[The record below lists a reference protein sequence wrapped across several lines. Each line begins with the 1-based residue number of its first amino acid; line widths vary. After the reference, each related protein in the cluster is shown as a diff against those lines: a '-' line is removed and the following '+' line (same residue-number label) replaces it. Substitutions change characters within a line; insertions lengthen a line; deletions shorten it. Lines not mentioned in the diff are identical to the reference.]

1 MRLGPHIIH
10 HRGLVLA
17 GGVAK
22 SASGLGG
29 RAVLIGSLSS
39 PPPHCLQ
46 PSLPPY
52 SERMGYQERGQE
64 AGDGQGRKGASSG
77 LRWRWS
83 RGP

>member
-39 PPPHCLQ
+39 PPPPLSATISASLQ
-46 PSLPPY
+46 
-52 SERMGYQERGQE
+52 
-64 AGDGQGRKGASSG
+64 
-77 LRWRWS
+77 
-83 RGP
+83 

>member
-39 PPPHCLQ
+39 PPPPTVCNHLCLPTVKGWATKKGVRRQ
-46 PSLPPY
+46 EMDRAGREPPV
-52 SERMGYQERGQE
+52 
-64 AGDGQGRKGASSG
+64 A
-77 LRWRWS
+77 
-83 RGP
+83 